1 MMMPFQDIAYRL
13 FGKHAFQKKDEYSK
27 LYHSLKSARFA
38 IPADQYISTGYFYS
52 LFSFFITGFIFY
64 FIASRLF
71 RIFDISIIDD
81 MRIIALLSSLIMALL
96 FSTILFNIQMKL
108 PLLWASTR
116 KAYLDQSLTHAVAYL
131 YALSK
136 GGGMSLFDI
145 FKSLSQQRHIYGVA
159 ADEFGYIVRDMEYF
173 GYDMLTALKNA
184 NDNSPSEKY
193 KNFLD
198 GMLSI
203 ISSGGDVTSY
213 LKNKSEQYRFLASR
227 EQKTFLETLAILA
240 EVYITVFVVGPVF
253 LITILIVLGFMGSNS
268 LDVLYTLV
276 YILIPIGTVLFIVF
290 LSTISDNLEG
300 RNIQTSQQILNEFD
314 GVRVNEYSTIDEKM
328 LKKISWNYRIYNI
341 IDKVS
346 NPFKWLTSK
355 PHYSLILSIP
365 AGLIYILYGIRE
377 NLAIL
382 SSLDF
387 SSISLSYINVEA
399 AAAIDDYIVFA
410 FFIISVP
417 FIVFYEAKRRWVS
430 KVESEMPEFLKKLA
444 SINEAGIRLSSAISL
459 VSRSKIGVLNTEI
472 KRMASHISWG
482 GNLEEVLKKFEYRVR
497 TEFNSRII
505 TFIIRASES
514 TSDVISVLN
523 IAASEAEMQNQLK
536 KERSAEM
543 TVYVFIVYI
552 AFLVFLFIVYVLAA
566 YFLPAVPSSAGD
578 AAAGMPLNIQFDM
591 EAYILLFF
599 HASLIQGVC
608 SGLVAGKMGSGSV
621 LAGVKHSLFLVLIS
635 YITFTQFI

>member
-1 MMMPFQDIAYRL
+1 MMPFQDIAYRL
-13 FGKHAFQKKDEYSK
+13 FGKHAFQKKDKYPK

-52 LFSFFITGFIFY
+52 LLAFFVTGIIFY

-71 RIFDISIIDD
+71 RILDISIIDD
-81 MRIIALLSSLIMALL
+81 MRIIALLASFIVALL
-96 FSTILFNIQMKL
+96 SSTTLFKIQMKL

-184 NDNSPSEKY
+184 NENSPSEKY

-203 ISSGGDVTSY
+203 ISSGGDVTLY

-268 LDVLYTLV
+268 LDILYTLV
-276 YILIPIGTVLFIVF
+276 YVLIPIGTVLFIVF

-300 RNIQTSQQILNEFD
+300 RSIQTSQQILNEFD
-314 GVRVNEYSTIDEKM
+314 DIRVNEYSTIDEKM
-328 LKKISWNYRIYNI
+328 LKKISWNYRINNI
-341 IDKVS
+341 IDKVT
-346 NPFKWLTSK
+346 NPFRWLTSK

-365 AGLIYILYGIRE
+365 AGLICILYGIRE
-377 NLAIL
+377 NLTIL

-387 SSISLSYINVEA
+387 SSITLSYINVEA

-410 FFIISVP
+410 FFIISIP

-472 KRMASHISWG
+472 KRMASHLSWG

-543 TVYVFIVYI
+543 TVYVFIVYV

-621 LAGVKHSLFLVLIS
+621 LAGVKHSLFLVLIA

>member
-1 MMMPFQDIAYRL
+1 MHS
-13 FGKHAFQKKDEYSK
+13 KKKDEYPR

-52 LFSFFITGFIFY
+52 LISFFITGIIFY

-71 RIFDISIIDD
+71 ELFDISIIDD
-81 MRIIALLSSLIMALL
+81 MYIIAILSSFIVALL

-108 PLLWASTR
+108 PTLWASTR
-116 KAYLDQSLTHAVAYL
+116 KAYLDQSLTHATAYL

-145 FKSLSQQRHIYGVA
+145 FKSLSQQRHIYGIA
-159 ADEFGYIVRDMEYF
+159 ADEFGYIIRDMEYF

-193 KNFLD
+193 KNLLD
-198 GMLSI
+198 SMLSI

-290 LSTISDNLEG
+290 LSTISDNLE
-300 RNIQTSQQILNEFD
+300 RKSIQTSQQILNEFD

-328 LKKISWNYRIYNI
+328 LKKISRYYRINNI
-341 IDKVS
+341 IDKVT

-365 AGLIYILYGIRE
+365 AGLICILYGIRE

-382 SSLDF
+382 SALDF
-387 SSISLSYINVEA
+387 SSISLSYINVET

-410 FFIISVP
+410 FFITSVP

-472 KRMASHISWG
+472 KRMASHLSWG
-482 GNLEEVLKKFEYRVR
+482 GNLEEVLK
-497 TEFNSRII
+497 S
-505 TFIIRASES
+505 
-514 TSDVISVLN
+514 LN
-523 IAASEAEMQNQLK
+523 
-536 KERSAEM
+536 
-543 TVYVFIVYI
+543 T
-552 AFLVFLFIVYVLAA
+552 
-566 YFLPAVPSSAGD
+566 G
-578 AAAGMPLNIQFDM
+578 
-591 EAYILLFF
+591 
-599 HASLIQGVC
+599 
-608 SGLVAGKMGSGSV
+608 SGLNLTVELLHLS
-621 LAGVKHSLFLVLIS
+621 
-635 YITFTQFI
+635 